1 MVAITY
7 TESVGTNPDWTM
19 VRPNQEVFNYV
30 QNAAMEAVKYLATPA
45 KEMYEKAKDIYQLVN
60 YSTAVRKA
68 RAAIRQ
74 VENKTRVNEVTE
86 LSTIGQLQ
94 HASPIMQRFIMA
106 DPIARAMY
114 HDDSCSGYVDS
125 YVDMHRDKIGID
137 HYDYR
142 RVMNGIW
149 HEDQDSGNIQMH
161 TFYEDTEGDVELDTL
176 AQMDILRT
184 WDFVRARLKAGKED
198 PTSSYNE
205 ML

>member
-114 HDDSCSGYVDS
+114 QEDSCSGYADS
-125 YVDMHRDKIGID
+125 YVDMHRDKIGVD

-176 AQMDILRT
+176 AQMDIIRT

-198 PTSSYNE
+198 PTSPYNE